1 MNVETYHTKIT
12 ILIVLF
18 KENTEII
25 FKTLNKL
32 KSFKKVIVDNAGNFK
47 IKKKIQENFL
57 VEKYIINK
65 KNIGF
70 SAGYNQDL

>member
-1 MNVETYHTKIT
+1 MNDETYHTKIT

-18 KENTEII
+18 NENTEII

-32 KSFKKVIVDNAGNFK
+32 KSFKKIIVDNAGNFE

-57 VEKYIINK
+57 VEKYIIL
-65 KNIGF
+65 
-70 SAGYNQDL
+70 STYLAQ

>member
-1 MNVETYHTKIT
+1 MNDETYHTKIT

-18 KENTEII
+18 NENIEII

-47 IKKKIQENFL
+47 IKKKSRKIF
-57 VEKYIINK
+57 
-65 KNIGF
+65 
-70 SAGYNQDL
+70 